1 METEHSKT
9 HAYKE
14 AFWLHFRISRYTDRI
29 CGPYSKEY
37 IL

>member
-14 AFWLHFRISRYTDRI
+14 AFWL
-29 CGPYSKEY
+29 P
-37 IL
+37 L